1 VWWLVA
7 IAGAALLTRNS
18 RRGRRR
24 MAADSVFAKDGVNLS
39 TLSARALA
47 VAELVGQEV
56 NGIVVTSTVRSPE
69 QQAAA
74 MLAKLDRGENL
85 AALYGDD
92 AQIRELLAADR
103 GQWAGIIQRYA
114 RQGYPLSYHLTGDA
128 FDVRIRDRS
137 AEEIDAMVAAVERA
151 GWDPVLESDHL
162 HVEPR

>member
-1 VWWLVA
+1 MWWLFA

-24 MAADSVFAKDGVNLS
+24 MTADSVFAKDGVDLS
-39 TLSARALA
+39 TLSARAFA
-47 VAELVGQEV
+47 VAELVGQAV
-56 NGIVVTSTVRSPE
+56 NGIVITSTIRSPQ

-74 MLAKLDRGENL
+74 MLAKVDRGENL

-103 GQWAGIIQRYA
+103 DQWAGIIQRYA
-114 RQGYPLSYHLTGDA
+114 SQGFPLSYHLTGDA

-137 AEEIDAMVAAVERA
+137 AAEIDAMIAAVEQA

>member
-24 MAADSVFAKDGVNLS
+24 MAADSVFAKDGVDLS

-47 VAELVGQEV
+47 VAELVGQAV
-56 NGIVVTSTVRSPE
+56 DGIVITSTVRSPE

-103 GQWAGIIQRYA
+103 GQWAGIIDRYA
-114 RQGYPLSYHLTGDA
+114 RQGFPLSYHLTGDA

-137 AEEIDAMVAAVERA
+137 PSEIDAMVAAVERA
-151 GWDPVLESDHL
+151 GWDPVVESDHL